1 MDRRSALFGRARSRA
16 ADGDTQMDST
26 DRSGKMDTTQT
37 SNAEAPGVATSGVE
51 TLAHR
56 PGTTHAVTNQA
67 PPLAD
72 YNLFTTDCALG
83 EALARAGAGWHRE
96 ALVRHGAT
104 LGAAST
110 LALADL
116 ANRHSPELHTHSPRG
131 ERIDALEFH
140 PAWHELLA
148 LLRAE
153 GLHALPFSEPRPG
166 AMAARCAGYFLHA
179 QLESG
184 SLCPLTMTFASIPV
198 LQREPALFDTLRERL
213 YTREHDARDVPLAG
227 KRSMMIG
234 MGMTEKQGGSD
245 VRSNRTQARPEG
257 IASGRGAEYLLT
269 GHKWFFSAPQCDA
282 HLVLART
289 TEHESLSC
297 FFVPRFK
304 PDGTKNAVHVQ
315 RLKDKLGNRSNA
327 SSEVE
332 FFDAYGVMIGDEGR
346 GVATIIEMAN
356 FTRLDCVIGSAALMR
371 AALVQAIHHAR
382 HRSAFGR
389 ALADQPLMQNV
400 LADLVLESEAATVL
414 FMRLAQAFEESA
426 NANDANATGTA
437 AEESERSLVARAW
450 RRIVTPAAKFWVCK
464 RTLAFTGEAM
474 EVWGGNGYVEEGPMA
489 RFYREAPVNSIWEGS
504 GNVMCLDVLRALER
518 DADAA
523 QMLFLAWRRE
533 AAGHAALSAALDRL
547 SALLNGAPGSRE
559 ASARHI
565 AQQIVLIAQGMLL
578 RAGPPEVAEA
588 FIATRLD
595 EHDADCGRVFGT
607 LPARF
612 DHAALIARALPTDY
626 LAA

>member
-1 MDRRSALFGRARSRA
+1 MNPIAPTHPASARDATEATDAASRQHRS
-16 ADGDTQMDST
+16 
-26 DRSGKMDTTQT
+26 
-37 SNAEAPGVATSGVE
+37 
-51 TLAHR
+51 
-56 PGTTHAVTNQA
+56 GTTHEVTNQA

-72 YNLFTTDCALG
+72 YNLFSTDAALG
-83 EALARAGAGWHRE
+83 EALARAGAQWHRD
-96 ALVRHGAT
+96 ALARHGAK
-104 LGAAST
+104 LGEAEVQ
-110 LALADL
+110 ALADL
-116 ANRHSPELHTHSPRG
+116 ANRHAPELHTHSARG
-131 ERIDALEFH
+131 ERIDAIEFH
-140 PAWHELLA
+140 PAWHDLLA

-198 LQREPALFDTLRERL
+198 LQREAALFETLRDKL
-213 YTREHDARDVPLAG
+213 YTREHDPRDVPLAH

-245 VRSNRTQARPEG
+245 VRSNRTEARPAG
-257 IASGRGAEYLLT
+257 AQSGRGARYLLT

-289 TEHESLSC
+289 TEHDGLSC
-297 FFVPRFK
+297 FFVPRFL
-304 PDGTKNAVHVQ
+304 PDGTKNAVNVQ
-315 RLKDKLGNRSNA
+315 RLKEKLGNRSNA

-332 FFDAYGVMIGDEGR
+332 FFDAEGVMIGDEGR
-346 GVATIIEMAN
+346 GVPTIIEMAN

-389 ALADQPLMQNV
+389 PLAQQPLMQNV
-400 LADLVLESEAATVL
+400 LADLALESEAATVL
-414 FMRLAQAFEESA
+414 FMRLAHAFEQSAQAAQPGEESA
-426 NANDANATGTA
+426 EAL
-437 AEESERSLVARAW
+437 EARAW

-518 DADAA
+518 EADAA
-523 QMLFLAWRRE
+523 QALFLAWRRE
-533 AAGHAALSAALDRL
+533 AADHPVLTAALDRL
-547 SALLNGAPGSRE
+547 AALLNGAPGSRE
-559 ASARHI
+559 ASARRI
-565 AQQIVLIAQGMLL
+565 AQQLVLIAQAMLL
-578 RAGPPEVAEA
+578 RAGPPEVADA

-595 EHDADCGRVFGT
+595 EHAADCDRVFGT

-612 DHAALIARALPTDY
+612 DHAALIERALPADY
-626 LAA
+626 LAR

>member
-1 MDRRSALFGRARSRA
+1 MN
-16 ADGDTQMDST
+16 ST
-26 DRSGKMDTTQT
+26 EVT
-37 SNAEAPGVATSGVE
+37 
-51 TLAHR
+51 HR
-56 PGTTHAVTNQA
+56 PGTSHEVTNQA

-72 YNLFTTDCALG
+72 YNLFTTDAALG
-83 EALARAGAGWHRE
+83 EALARAGADWHRE
-96 ALVRHGAT
+96 TLARHGET
-104 LGAAST
+104 LGKAQT

-116 ANRHSPELHTHSPRG
+116 ANRHEPELHTHSPRG
-131 ERIDALEFH
+131 ERIDAIEFH

-148 LLRAE
+148 LLRE
-153 GLHALPFSEPRPG
+153 QGLHALPYSDPQPG

-184 SLCPLTMTFASIPV
+184 SLCPLTMTFASIAV
-198 LQREPALFDTLRERL
+198 LQREPALFETLRAPL
-213 YTREHDARDVPLAG
+213 YTREHDARDLPLAQ

-245 VRSNRTQARPEG
+245 VRSNRTEARPAG
-257 IASGRGAEYLLT
+257 IEAGRGAAYLLT

-289 TEHESLSC
+289 TEHDGLSC
-297 FFVPRFK
+297 FFVPRYR
-304 PDGTKNAVHVQ
+304 PDGTKNAVNVQ
-315 RLKDKLGNRSNA
+315 RLKNKLGNRSNA

-346 GVATIIEMAN
+346 GVPTIIEMAN
-356 FTRLDCVIGSAALMR
+356 YTRLDCVIGSAALMR

-389 ALADQPLMQNV
+389 VLAEQPLMQNV
-400 LADLVLESEAATVL
+400 LADLALESEAATAL
-414 FMRLAQAFEESA
+414 FMRLARAFEDSA
-426 NANDANATGTA
+426 DAKPGDTDDQ
-437 AEESERSLVARAW
+437 SLEARAW

-464 RTLAFTGEAM
+464 RALAFTGEAM

-518 DADAA
+518 EADAA
-523 QMLFLAWRRE
+523 QALFLAWRRD
-533 AAGHAALSAALDRL
+533 AQTHPVLNAALDRL
-547 SALLNGAPGSRE
+547 SVLLNGAPGTRE
-559 ASARHI
+559 ASARRI
-565 AQQIVLIAQGMLL
+565 AQQIVLIAQAMLL
-578 RAGPPEVAEA
+578 RDGPPEIAEA

-595 EHDADCGRVFGT
+595 EHDADCDRVFGT

-612 DHAALIARALPTDY
+612 DHAAIIERAFPSRPV
-626 LAA
+626 

>member
-1 MDRRSALFGRARSRA
+1 MN
-16 ADGDTQMDST
+16 ST
-26 DRSGKMDTTQT
+26 EVT
-37 SNAEAPGVATSGVE
+37 
-51 TLAHR
+51 HR
-56 PGTTHAVTNQA
+56 PGTTHEVTNQA

-72 YNLFTTDCALG
+72 YNLFTTDAALG
-83 EALARAGAGWHRE
+83 EALARAGANWHRE
-96 ALVRHGAT
+96 TLARHGET
-104 LGAAST
+104 LGKAET

-116 ANRHSPELHTHSPRG
+116 ANRHEPELHTHSPRG
-131 ERIDALEFH
+131 ERIDAIEFH

-148 LLRAE
+148 LLRE
-153 GLHALPFSEPRPG
+153 QGLHALPYSDPQPG

-184 SLCPLTMTFASIPV
+184 SLCPLTMTFASIAV
-198 LQREPALFDTLRERL
+198 LQREPALFETLRAPL
-213 YTREHDARDVPLAG
+213 YTREHDARDLPLAQ

-245 VRSNRTQARPEG
+245 VRSNRTEARPAG
-257 IASGRGAEYLLT
+257 IEAGRGAAYLLT

-289 TEHESLSC
+289 TEHDGLSC
-297 FFVPRFK
+297 FFVPRYR
-304 PDGTKNAVHVQ
+304 PDGTKNAVNVQ
-315 RLKDKLGNRSNA
+315 RLKNKLGNRSNA

-332 FFDAYGVMIGDEGR
+332 LFDAYGVMIGDEGR
-346 GVATIIEMAN
+346 GVPTIIEMAN
-356 FTRLDCVIGSAALMR
+356 YTRLDCVIGSAALMR

-389 ALADQPLMQNV
+389 VLAEQPLMQNV
-400 LADLVLESEAATVL
+400 LADLSLESEAATAL
-414 FMRLAQAFEESA
+414 FMRLARAFEDSA
-426 NANDANATGTA
+426 EAKPGDTDDTLL
-437 AEESERSLVARAW
+437 EARAW

-464 RTLAFTGEAM
+464 RALAFTGEAM

-518 DADAA
+518 EADAA
-523 QMLFLAWRRE
+523 QALFLAWRRD
-533 AAGHAALSAALDRL
+533 AQTHPVLNAALDRL
-547 SALLNGAPGSRE
+547 SVLLNGAPGTRE
-559 ASARHI
+559 ASARRI
-565 AQQIVLIAQGMLL
+565 AQQIVLIAQAMLL
-578 RAGPPEVAEA
+578 RDGPPEIAEA

-595 EHDADCGRVFGT
+595 EHDADCDRVFGT

-612 DHAALIARALPTDY
+612 DHAAIIERAFPSRPV
-626 LAA
+626 

>member
-1 MDRRSALFGRARSRA
+1 MTQTAPTPTASVTDA
-16 ADGDTQMDST
+16 ADTADSASRT
-26 DRSGKMDTTQT
+26 
-37 SNAEAPGVATSGVE
+37 
-51 TLAHR
+51 HR
-56 PGTTHAVTNQA
+56 PGTTHEVTNQA

-72 YNLFTTDCALG
+72 YNLFSTDAALG
-83 EALARAGAGWHRE
+83 EALARVGAQWHRDTL
-96 ALVRHGAT
+96 ARHGAK
-104 LGAAST
+104 LGEADVQ
-110 LALADL
+110 ALADL
-116 ANRHSPELHTHSPRG
+116 ANRHAPELHTHNARG
-131 ERIDALEFH
+131 ERIDAVEFH
-140 PAWHELLA
+140 PAWHDLLA

-198 LQREPALFDTLRERL
+198 LQRESALFDTLRDKL
-213 YTREHDARDVPLAG
+213 YTREHDARDVPLG
-227 KRSMMIG
+227 QKRSMMIG

-245 VRSNRTQARPEG
+245 VRSNRTEARPAGAET
-257 IASGRGAEYLLT
+257 GRGARYLLT

-289 TEHESLSC
+289 TDHDALSC
-297 FFVPRFK
+297 FFVPRFR
-304 PDGTKNAVHVQ
+304 PDGTKNAINVQ
-315 RLKDKLGNRSNA
+315 RLKEKLGNRSNA

-332 FFDAYGVMIGDEGR
+332 FFDAEGVMIGDEGR
-346 GVATIIEMAN
+346 GVPTIIEMAN

-389 ALADQPLMQNV
+389 VLAQQPLMQNV
-400 LADLVLESEAATVL
+400 LADLALESEAATVL
-414 FMRLAQAFEESA
+414 FMRLAQAFEQSAQAQQSGEESA
-426 NANDANATGTA
+426 DAL
-437 AEESERSLVARAW
+437 EARAW
-450 RRIVTPAAKFWVCK
+450 RRIITPAAKFWVCK

-518 DADAA
+518 EADAA
-523 QMLFLAWRRE
+523 QALFLAWRRE
-533 AAGHAALSAALDRL
+533 AADHPVLVAALDRL
-547 SALLNGAPGSRE
+547 AVLLNGAPGTRE
-559 ASARHI
+559 ASARRI
-565 AQQIVLIAQGMLL
+565 AQQIVLIAQAMLL
-578 RAGPPEVAEA
+578 RAGPPDVADA

-595 EHDADCGRVFGT
+595 EHAADCDRVFGT

-612 DHAALIARALPTDY
+612 DHAALIERALPADY
-626 LAA
+626 LTR

>member
-1 MDRRSALFGRARSRA
+1 MNPTEL
-16 ADGDTQMDST
+16 T
-26 DRSGKMDTTQT
+26 
-37 SNAEAPGVATSGVE
+37 
-51 TLAHR
+51 HR
-56 PGTTHAVTNQA
+56 PGTTHEVTNQA

-72 YNLFTTDCALG
+72 YNLFTTDAALG
-83 EALARAGAGWHRE
+83 EALARAGADWHSE
-96 ALVRHGAT
+96 TLTRHGET
-104 LGAAST
+104 LGKAET

-116 ANRHSPELHTHSPRG
+116 ANRHEPELHTHSPRG
-131 ERIDALEFH
+131 ERIDAIEFH

-148 LLRAE
+148 LLRE
-153 GLHALPFSEPRPG
+153 QGLHALPYSDPQPG

-184 SLCPLTMTFASIPV
+184 SLCPLTMTFASIAV
-198 LQREPALFDTLRERL
+198 LQREPALFETLRAPL
-213 YTREHDARDVPLAG
+213 FTREHDARDLPLTQ

-245 VRSNRTQARPEG
+245 VRSNRTEARPAG
-257 IASGRGAEYLLT
+257 IETGRGAAYLLT

-289 TEHESLSC
+289 TEHDGLSC
-297 FFVPRFK
+297 FFVPRYR
-304 PDGTKNAVHVQ
+304 PDGTKNAVNVQ
-315 RLKDKLGNRSNA
+315 RLKNKLGNRSNA

-346 GVATIIEMAN
+346 GVPTIIEMAN
-356 FTRLDCVIGSAALMR
+356 YTRLDCVIGSAALMR

-389 ALADQPLMQNV
+389 VLAEQPLMQNV
-400 LADLVLESEAATVL
+400 LADLALESEAATAL
-414 FMRLAQAFEESA
+414 FMRLARAFEDSA
-426 NANDANATGTA
+426 DAKPGDTDDT
-437 AEESERSLVARAW
+437 SLEARAW

-464 RTLAFTGEAM
+464 RALAFTGEAM

-518 DADAA
+518 EADAA
-523 QMLFLAWRRE
+523 QALFLAWRRD
-533 AAGHAALSAALDRL
+533 AQTHPVLNAALDRL
-547 SALLNGAPGSRE
+547 SVLLNGAPGTRE
-559 ASARHI
+559 ASARRI
-565 AQQIVLIAQGMLL
+565 AQQIVLIAQAMLL
-578 RAGPPEVAEA
+578 RDGPPEMAQA

-595 EHDADCGRVFGT
+595 EHDADCDRVFGT

-612 DHAALIARALPTDY
+612 DHAAIIERAFPSRS
-626 LAA
+626 A